1 MPRARNATPPAPAT
15 AAPAIEMTVDVGGAA
30 APAAADLVEPAPATL
45 REKLGGGRWVTAVE
59 LVPWR
64 GTIED
69 EGGRKALALAASLA
83 ADPRIDAVS
92 VTDNAGGHAMASP
105 EVLGRELRAKGQEVI
120 IHVACRDRN
129 RNEIM
134 SVGWR
139 LASAGFENIL
149 CLSGDYPVEGYE
161 GIARPVFDID
171 SVALLRLYGD
181 LNAGRWPADATGGGH
196 GAGTASAPTRFHLG
210 AVVSPFKRHE
220 RELVPQYLKLAM
232 KVREGARFI
241 ITQVG
246 YDARKNDEL
255 LRWMALHGLQVP
267 VLFNSFVLTRT
278 VARLF
283 HDGKI
288 PGCTVSDGLLEEC
301 ERQGASPDKGKAFF
315 RQLAARQLAV
325 ARGLGYAGIY
335 LGGATRYEDYAAIL
349 DLAATY
355 GPDDWRSFGR
365 DLCWPHRDEFYYLEQ
380 DPATGLSSDRVN
392 RRYLASLSAAGRRL
406 QRRRTAIAYRFDRL
420 VHDVAFTPGT
430 PGFRVG
436 TRFYGK
442 AEQLHLM
449 HPLHAFEELAKLP
462 LFDCRD
468 CGDCSL
474 PDIAYLC
481 PESQCAKNQRNGP
494 CGGSLDGE
502 CEVPGKPCIWS
513 TAYDRLKAYGE
524 EARMLERP
532 AVITDHALHRTSA
545 WANSFLERD
554 QIARRARQT

>member
-1 MPRARNATPPAPAT
+1 MPRAAHSNRPSVPPGTDDVDAAPDAVPPA
-15 AAPAIEMTVDVGGAA
+15 
-30 APAAADLVEPAPATL
+30 PAPATL
-45 REKLGGGRWVTAVE
+45 REKLSAGRFVAVVE

-69 EGGRKALALAASLA
+69 EGGRKALALAAGLA

-105 EVLGRELRAKGQEVI
+105 EVLARELRSQGQEAI

-129 RNEIM
+129 RNELL
-134 SVGWR
+134 SLGWR
-139 LASAGFENIL
+139 LASAGFENLL
-149 CLSGDYPVEGYE
+149 CLSGDYPVEGYG
-161 GIARPVFDID
+161 GIARPVFDVD
-171 SVALLRLYGD
+171 SVALLKLFTD
-181 LNAGRWPADATGGGH
+181 LNNGRWPADAPAGGH

-220 RELVPQYLKLAM
+220 RELVPQYLKLVM
-232 KVREGARFI
+232 KVREGAQFV

-255 LRWMALHGLQVP
+255 LRWMALHDLRVP

-288 PGCTVSDGLLEEC
+288 PGCTVSDGLLEVC
-301 ERQGASPDKGKAFF
+301 ERAGASPDKGKAFF
-315 RQLAARQLAV
+315 RELAARHVAI
-325 ARGLGYAGIY
+325 ARGIGYAGIY
-335 LGGATRYEDYAAIL
+335 LGGAMRYEDYAAIL

-355 GPDDWRSFGR
+355 GPDDWRTFAR
-365 DLCWPHRDEFYYLEQ
+365 ELCWPHRGEFYYLEQ
-380 DPATGLSSDRVN
+380 DPATGLASDQVN
-392 RRYLASLSAAGRRL
+392 RRYLASLSSAGRGRL
-406 QRRRTAIAYRFDRL
+406 RRRTGLVYRFDRL

-430 PGFRVG
+430 AGFRLG
-436 TRFYGK
+436 ARAYGAAERF
-442 AEQLHLM
+442 HLM
-449 HPLHAFEELAKLP
+449 GPAHAFEEIAKLP

-502 CEVPGKPCIWS
+502 CEVPGKPCIWAV
-513 TAYDRLKAYGE
+513 AYERLKAYGE
-524 EARMLERP
+524 EARMLDRP
-532 AVITDHALHRTSA
+532 AVVTDNALRRTSA

-554 QIARRARQT
+554 QIARRTRQQTAQAGE